1 MSGVMPTLNYL
12 ELMLTQL
19 IYIRT
24 NSFWN
29 ALLLSSAMHGTC
41 QFFSEFVFARLH
53 INQTTYCPL
62 DLSELTQVSFTKSL
76 LELE

>member
-29 ALLLSSAMHGTC
+29 ALLLSSAMHGAC

-53 INQTTYCPL
+53 INRTTYCAL
-62 DLSELTQVSFTKSL
+62 DLSELTQVSLTKSL